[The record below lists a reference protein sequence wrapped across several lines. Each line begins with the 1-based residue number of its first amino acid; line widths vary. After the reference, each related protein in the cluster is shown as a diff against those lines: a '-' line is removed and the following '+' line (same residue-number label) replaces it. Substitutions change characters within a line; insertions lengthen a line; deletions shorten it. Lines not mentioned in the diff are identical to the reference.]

1 MSCYIYIFVTYVFFS
16 SRRRHTR
23 CALVTGVQT
32 CALPIYRSSRVDHRA
47 CAARIVGARL
57 AAIGLADVM
66 RETDRGARLLRDTH
80 PFLGNGVDRAVVI
93 FFDGMAGNERVD
105 VQMGAAPILHL
116 VAQGV
121 DARA

>member
-1 MSCYIYIFVTYVFFS
+1 MRISDWS
-16 SRRRHTR
+16 SDV
-23 CALVTGVQT
+23 C
-32 CALPIYRSSRVDHRA
+32 SSDL
-47 CAARIVGARL
+47 L

-105 VQMGAAPILHL
+105 VQMVDAPILHL
-116 VAQGV
+116 VDQGV
-121 DARA
+121 DDRASDYMAARSIRDTDFE

>member
-1 MSCYIYIFVTYVFFS
+1 MRISDWS
-16 SRRRHTR
+16 SDV
-23 CALVTGVQT
+23 C
-32 CALPIYRSSRVDHRA
+32 SSDL
-47 CAARIVGARL
+47 L

-105 VQMGAAPILHL
+105 VQMVDAPILHL
-116 VAQGV
+116 VDQGRSEERRV
-121 DARA
+121 GKECVSTCRSRWSPYHEKKKKRRDITVL